1 MPRNMDMRKQSSLPG
16 SRGSS
21 TGSSKNYC
29 CYPRKHKSGKGFRA
43 LGSRGSSSSNFSAEK
58 IKLGSESE
66 KCIQGLFPV
75 GINSASAATSAT
87 RKAKVL
93 DTQGFLGVAVFKNA
107 ATRTAT
113 HCYPQHQFR
122 KEENR
127 QWYIT
132 CHCRS

>member
-1 MPRNMDMRKQSSLPG
+1 MVRIFCNSG

-43 LGSRGSSSSNFSAEK
+43 LGSRGSSSSNFSAKK

-75 GINSASAATSAT
+75 GINPASTATSAT
-87 RKAKVL
+87 RKAKAL
-93 DTQGFLGVAVFKNA
+93 DTQDFFQVAVLEIA

-113 HCYPQHQFR
+113 PCYPQHQFR

-132 CHCRS
+132 RHCRN